1 MGATRVSEESEESE
15 ESLESQRQ
23 KRLGSEKKSWIL
35 ETQRWKCFLSS
46 LTDWEEM
53 TISKHFCEFCIWI
66 FTFFIHIIPII
77 FNEAILLILLQMSH
91 ITAKMF
97 TFEEKKA
104 LATND
109 VKLPQSSIYTVWA
122 QIF

>member
-15 ESLESQRQ
+15 ESLENQRQ

-35 ETQRWKCFLSS
+35 ETQRWKWFLSS
-46 LTDWEEM
+46 LTDWEET
-53 TISKHFCEFCIWI
+53 TISKHFCEFYIWI

-77 FNEAILLILLQMSH
+77 FNEAILLILLQLSH
-91 ITAKMF
+91 ITDKMF

-109 VKLPQSSIYTVWA
+109 VKLPLSSIYTVWA